1 MLAGLPAAWTGRAAK
16 PRTITPAETRFRAG
30 DRVLHPSLG
39 EGMVVSSVARDDD
52 EEVTV
57 AFPDKGVKKLMASFA
72 KLARA

>member
-1 MLAGLPAAWTGRAAK
+1 VPH
-16 PRTITPAETRFRAG
+16 ETRFRAG
-30 DRVLHPSLG
+30 DRVLHASLG

-72 KLARA
+72 KLARAEGPLGR

>member
-1 MLAGLPAAWTGRAAK
+1 MLAGLPDDWTGRPKRERRAV
-16 PRTITPAETRFRAG
+16 TSDTRFRAG
-30 DRVLHPSLG
+30 DKVRHPSLG
-39 EGMVVSSVARDDD
+39 EGIVVTSAVRDDD